1 MIKKN
6 SQKNMIKGEREK
18 CTITLIIKKKTSVK
32 KNDNKRKEKHDNLA
46 NYAKGLLKKYEKKGN
61 DAMRDY
67 LDYDQKE
74 QLKKSEKRRKKEM
87 RDNRYNE
94 KKLKK
99 DDNKKKEKCDNLDD
113 YKKEQLKNYEKRK
126 RKKRVIRP

>member
-74 QLKKSEKRRKKEM
+74 QLKKSEKRKKEM